1 MIPDVEGGMLVN
13 DVHSQLNATEVA
25 AIVKPRSVEELRT
38 AVRDARSRS
47 QSIAIA
53 GGRHAMGGQQFAER
67 SMLIDTRA
75 LDRML
80 GFDAERGTIDAEGG
94 IQWPALLQFL
104 EQKQAGQSRQW
115 GIYQKQTGADRLSL
129 AGALACNAH
138 GRALN
143 LKPIVDQ
150 VEEIDLLGA
159 DGEIRTCS
167 RHAHRELFRLAIG
180 GYGLFGIITRVRLRL
195 RPRTK
200 VRRVVELADTGSVID
215 RFEQRIRDGYL
226 YGDFQFATDAA
237 RDSFL
242 ASGVFSCYE
251 PVPDSTPLTANPTR
265 FHPEDWARLTFYS
278 HAYKTRAFNTY
289 SSRYLQTSGQIYWH
303 DWQLSAAYVDDY
315 HADLDR
321 ALGARAKATEMITEI
336 YVARSRFAAFMA
348 EAASMLRRRRANVI
362 YGTVRMIERDDETFL
377 PWARDRYAC
386 IVFNLHVEHTGR
398 AIEEAAEAFRHLIDL
413 GIAHGGSY
421 YLTYHRWARKDQVQ
435 QCYPEI
441 IDFLAR
447 KREFD
452 PGETFQSSWY
462 RHYRQMFAE
471 ADTGKSHTGRVDV

>member
-1 MIPDVEGGMLVN
+1 MIPDVDGGTLVN
-13 DVHSQLNATEVA
+13 DVHSQLNATEVS
-25 AIVKPRSVEELRT
+25 AIVKPRSVDELRT
-38 AVRDARSRS
+38 AVLDARSRG

-53 GGRHAMGGQQFAER
+53 GGRHAMGGQQFAEK
-67 SMLIDTRA
+67 SMLVDTRA
-75 LDRML
+75 LDRVL

-94 IQWPALLQFL
+94 IQWPALLEHL
-104 EQKQAGQSRQW
+104 ERTQARQNPARSTDRVW

-150 VEEIDLLGA
+150 VEEFDLLGA
-159 DGEIRTCS
+159 DGEMRTCS
-167 RHAHRELFRLAIG
+167 RNANRELFRIAIG

-251 PVPDSTPLTANPTR
+251 PVPDRHPLTTNPTR

-303 DWQLSAAYVDDY
+303 DWQLSGAYVDDY

-321 ALGARAKATEMITEI
+321 ALGARVKATEMITEI

-348 EAASMLRRRRANVI
+348 EAAAMLRRRRANVI

-377 PWARDRYAC
+377 RLGPRPLRLHRLQPARRTHRTGDRRSRRGIPAPDRSRDRARRQ
-386 IVFNLHVEHTGR
+386 LLP
-398 AIEEAAEAFRHLIDL
+398 HLSPV
-413 GIAHGGSY
+413 G
-421 YLTYHRWARKDQVQ
+421 
-435 QCYPEI
+435 P
-441 IDFLAR
+441 
-447 KREFD
+447 
-452 PGETFQSSWY
+452 
-462 RHYRQMFAE
+462 
-471 ADTGKSHTGRVDV
+471 